1 MNYFSQYKLINISA
15 IIFVLFYNFSFFK
28 NVLLTY
34 PFEGTNIIYILST
47 AILLICLI
55 IFLLTLF
62 SSKYTTKPLLILLLT
77 ISAFTAYFMDSYNVV
92 IDNSMIRNTLQ
103 TNFSESSDLFSFKL
117 VAYIFFLALI
127 PSYLVY

>member
-1 MNYFSQYKLINISA
+1 ML
-15 IIFVLFYNFSFFK
+15 VL
-28 NVLLTY
+28 VTI
-34 PFEGTNIIYILST
+34 PATI
-47 AILLICLI
+47 
-55 IFLLTLF
+55 F
-62 SSKYTTKPLLILLLT
+62 SSKYTTKPILILLLT

-127 PSYLVY
+127 PSYFVYKIELDYGTFKEILEIVESYKEIDE